1 MPRYGP
7 VWLEIAE
14 QQYRD
19 LPADLRELIDQRLGQ
34 LLENPTAD
42 PDTVYNE
49 RSDQWSVPLGDQG
62 LLFYAVVRYPAK
74 VIVLRLVTGLG

>member
-7 VWLEIAE
+7 VWLEIAG

-19 LPADLRELIDQRLGQ
+19 LPGDLRELIDQRLDQ

-42 PDTVYNE
+42 PDAIFNE

-62 LLFYAVVRYPAK
+62 LLFYAVVQYPAK
-74 VIVLRLVTGLG
+74 VIVLRLITSLG

>member
-34 LLENPTAD
+34 LLENPTSD
-42 PDTVYNE
+42 PDAVYNE
-49 RSDQWSVPLGDQG
+49 RSDQWSVPLGAQG